1 MTLAR
6 TLNWGEKNMLVD
18 LARSTTLMEKRK
30 EAEEGEKAEVT
41 DVIVPVAKDTEVNFP
56 VATKT
61 RPTKL
66 WVSLMKIRQPQPM
79 KKMKTPEMT
88 ISSTGSV
95 VLELDF
101 MANLCT
107 DGRRLLVILLSP
119 AQQQLIRT
127 YDVTSHYIIGMKC
140 EHGRSCRDPEPS
152 CLVLTVPSRPRDTQD
167 PSHLSNKLPGW
178 HRHRSCGAWRIP
190 RVKEKTWWRRWMT
203 LTRPWMLWSS
213 GTRPRSA

>member
-1 MTLAR
+1 MLNQWSGTLLTLLVFHPEVCELVHGPASWSQVPPSTIRRFAR
-6 TLNWGEKNMLVD
+6 
-18 LARSTTLMEKRK
+18 
-30 EAEEGEKAEVT
+30 
-41 DVIVPVAKDTEVNFP
+41 
-56 VATKT
+56 
-61 RPTKL
+61 
-66 WVSLMKIRQPQPM
+66 
-79 KKMKTPEMT
+79 
-88 ISSTGSV
+88 SV
-95 VLELDF
+95 VLELDV

-190 RVKEKTWWRRWMT
+190 RVKEKTWWRRWN
-203 LTRPWMLWSS
+203 LTRTWMLELRHKTTELLGSV
-213 GTRPRSA
+213 